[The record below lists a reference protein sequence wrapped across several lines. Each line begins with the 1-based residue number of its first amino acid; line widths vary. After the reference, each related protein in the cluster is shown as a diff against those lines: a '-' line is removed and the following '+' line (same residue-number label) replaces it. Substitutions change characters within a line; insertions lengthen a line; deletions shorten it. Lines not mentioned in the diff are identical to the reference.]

1 MACFMKHLQ
10 SLLAEI
16 ETKKE
21 EATELVVRKKKVSAA
36 LGEKQPSVEE
46 QNIFSDQVC
55 RMYVK
60 QTSF

>member
-21 EATELVVRKKKVSAA
+21 EATELVGRKKKVSAA

-55 RMYVK
+55 RMYGK